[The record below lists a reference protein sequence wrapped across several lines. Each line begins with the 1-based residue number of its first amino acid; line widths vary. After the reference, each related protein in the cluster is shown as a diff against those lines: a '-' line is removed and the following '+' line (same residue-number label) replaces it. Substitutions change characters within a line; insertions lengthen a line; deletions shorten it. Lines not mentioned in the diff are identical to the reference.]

1 MVNWGRQRSSAGFR
15 APMLAGWLFA
25 DLILV
30 LFIAAFTSL
39 PAPPAPSGAAPTSSP
54 THGLTPSPKP
64 SAHATARPRVLEE
77 QPQTFSVG
85 DVSPAD
91 VSSSDPATSAAAVG
105 KLLGE
110 LRNELAARKVQGR
123 QAGFV
128 IVLAYG
134 PIDGIGQAIS
144 TANSVVGILKK
155 QESQFSGAA
164 GLGYWSGSAGFEFKI
179 FFFA

>member
-1 MVNWGRQRSSAGFR
+1 MVNWGRQRSSVGFR

-25 DLILV
+25 DLLLV

-39 PAPPAPSGAAPTSSP
+39 SAPPAPSGAAPASS
-54 THGLTPSPKP
+54 TTPSPTP
-64 SAHATARPRVLEE
+64 SAHATTRPRVLEE

-110 LRNELAARKVQGR
+110 LRKQLAASKLQGR

-155 QESQFSGAA
+155 KESQFSGAA